1 MLKNFSKHY
10 LNKDQIRL
18 LDKLGY
24 AEVDPEPIAPHWENS
39 TTFVNDVEHS
49 TIVAVVPAHILLE
62 AIAKH
67 VTVNIIMFEAD
78 QAARKI
84 GKFATKKVK
93 EFKIKNGIIE
103 EIREA
108 EIDAPSVAVDFR
120 TGEEV
125 PYEVIQQ

>member
-10 LNKDQIRL
+10 LNEDQITL
-18 LDKLGY
+18 LNKIGY
-24 AEVDPEPIAPHWENS
+24 AEIDPEPIAPHWKNA
-39 TTFVNDVEHS
+39 TIFINDVERT

-62 AIAKH
+62 AIANH

-78 QAARKI
+78 QAARRV
-84 GKFATKKVK
+84 GKFATKRVK
-93 EFKIKNGIIE
+93 EFKIINGIIE

-108 EIDAPSVAVDFR
+108 EIDAPTVAVDFR